1 MAVLFKKGDAVRVA
15 VNPPQ
20 GTVIDF
26 SIDGSGNISYV
37 MEWTNEQG
45 ETHQRMFLEEELQ
58 KV

>member
-1 MAVLFKKGDAVRVA
+1 MAVLFKKGDIVRLA

-26 SIDGSGNISYV
+26 SIDGSGDISYV
-37 MEWTNEQG
+37 MQWTNEQG
-45 ETHQRMFLEEELQ
+45 ETHQRQFREDELQ